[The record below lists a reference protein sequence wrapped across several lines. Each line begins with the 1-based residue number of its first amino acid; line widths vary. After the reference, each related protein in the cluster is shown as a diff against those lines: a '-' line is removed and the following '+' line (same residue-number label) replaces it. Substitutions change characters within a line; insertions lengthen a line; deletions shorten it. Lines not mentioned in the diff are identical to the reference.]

1 MILLHLDIDET
12 GQAAFRADAP
22 SPVILEAVQSVV
34 WFTNEVEPA
43 GDGRV
48 ATSTRNLLMFL
59 SDVRGRKFKRGIFL
73 GDDILQLAETFRAA
87 ARTIAAGQF
96 LPDLEEWPDG
106 FHAIWRAIGE
116 VKGDWEVKGE
126 RRKVKG
132 DWEVKGERRK
142 VKGDGVVKGER
153 RKVKGDVEPDHHSP
167 FTFHHSPFTRLLDAL
182 ARRAGRTPLESD
194 TGRHETVHDAW
205 LAALRSDSGLL
216 HWPDAEDARDLMRQ
230 LKTWRAP
237 LVVSAADR
245 AALTFTLEPSSS
257 EDAPWQLT
265 LAAPPATR
273 LGLVSLG
280 QAATVYPPLRNLRG
294 GVLDLTRAEAETFL
308 QTGAVALTSAG
319 YSVVLPDGVVG
330 EHVSAAA
337 ELGDAEIAT
346 DAPAPVRAP
355 IPAKLTIRVDGE
367 PVSEQEIEF
376 LLDQGSPLVFFRNR
390 WIEVDRNVLREALR
404 ALRATKAKKLS
415 VREAVSFALGLGR
428 LGRLRVDEVKAHG
441 WLRGLLN
448 ELRGDQ
454 VFALLPPPPGLRG
467 TLRDYQQRGFSWLA
481 FLAKWGFGPCLA
493 DDMGLGKTV
502 QVIAYI
508 LHAKDKIKRL
518 NVKRLNA
525 GGGAKETEAI
535 ATTLVVAP
543 VSVTANWVR
552 EFRKFAPG
560 LKVLL
565 HQGTDRFQGGSF
577 QRACAKADV
586 VVTGYS
592 LLVKDFRLFS
602 EAKFGALILDEAQT
616 VKNADTQAA
625 RAARALEVPVKVA
638 LTGTP
643 IENSPNDLWSL
654 EEFLNP
660 GLLGERKDFEQTFT
674 RAIREDARSGATD
687 RLKRILEPFMLRRL
701 KTDPGIAA
709 ELGAK
714 REIREYCQ
722 LSAAQRRRYEDAL
735 AAYRADVA
743 ADGGE
748 PTRGRMLALLTEL
761 KLVCDG
767 DGKLARL
774 DDLLAD
780 IFANEESCLIFTQ
793 YAKVGRMLRDHLRE
807 EFGRNYPFLHGSLS
821 PAQREAEIAAF
832 NADKEPNAFILS
844 LKAGGFGLNLTR
856 ATHVI
861 HFDRWW
867 NPAVENQATD
877 RAHRIGQTK
886 TVFVHTFICTGTL
899 EDRIDEMLSSKRQL
913 AAEVVAGG
921 ESFLLKMNPREFERM
936 TALEDVSAG

>member
-12 GQAAFRADAP
+12 GLAAFRADAP
-22 SPVILEAVQSVV
+22 SSLILETVRSVV
-34 WFTNEVEPA
+34 WFADEVTPI
-43 GDGRV
+43 GDGRI

-87 ARTIAAGQF
+87 ARVVAAGQF
-96 LPDLEEWPDG
+96 LPDIEERPDG
-106 FHAIWRAIGE
+106 FHAVWRPINGLTGCTDINA
-116 VKGDWEVKGE
+116 
-126 RRKVKG
+126 
-132 DWEVKGERRK
+132 
-142 VKGDGVVKGER
+142 
-153 RKVKGDVEPDHHSP
+153 
-167 FTFHHSPFTRLLDAL
+167 RLIDLL
-182 ARRAGRTPLESD
+182 VRRAGRTPLEGD
-194 TGRHETVHDAW
+194 NGKHETVHDAW

-216 HWPDAEDARDLMRQ
+216 RWPHAEDARDLMRQ
-230 LKTWRAP
+230 LRIWREP

-245 AALTFTLEPSSS
+245 AALTFTLVPSAS

-308 QTGAVALTSAG
+308 QAGAVALVSAG
-319 YSVVLPDGVVG
+319 YSVALPDGVVG

-337 ELGDAEIAT
+337 ELGDAQSPT
-346 DAPAPVRAP
+346 DAPMPARAP

-367 PVSEQEIEF
+367 PVTEQEIEF

-390 WIEVDRNVLREALR
+390 WIEVDRNILREALR

-415 VREAVSFALGLGR
+415 VREAASFALGLGR
-428 LGRLRVDEVKAHG
+428 LGRLRIDEVKAHG

-454 VFALLPPPPGLRG
+454 AFALLPPPTGLRG
-467 TLRDYQQRGFSWLA
+467 TLRDYQIRGFSWLA

-502 QVIAYI
+502 QTIAFI
-508 LHAKDKIKRL
+508 LNL
-518 NVKRLNA
+518 NRPPV
-525 GGGAKETEAI
+525 
-535 ATTLVVAP
+535 LVVAP

-616 VKNADTQAA
+616 IKNADTQAA
-625 RAARALEVPVKVA
+625 RAARALDVPVKAA

-660 GLLGERKDFEQTFT
+660 GLLGERKAFEETFT

-709 ELGAK
+709 ELGDK
-714 REIREYCQ
+714 REIREYCP

-735 AAYRADVA
+735 AAYRADVT

-767 DGKLARL
+767 DGKIARL

-780 IFANEESCLIFTQ
+780 IFANGESCLVFTQ
-793 YAKVGRMLRDHLRE
+793 YAKVGRLLRDHLRE
-807 EFGRNYPFLHGSLS
+807 EFGRKFPFLHGSLS
-821 PAQREAEIAAF
+821 PAQRETEIAAF

-913 AAEVVAGG
+913 AADVVAGG

-936 TALEDVSAG
+936 TALEQEA

>member
-22 SPVILEAVQSVV
+22 SPFLLEAVQSVV
-34 WFTNEVEPA
+34 WFKDETVLL
-43 GDGRV
+43 GGGRV
-48 ATSTRNLLMFL
+48 ATSMRNLLMFL

-73 GDDILQLAETFRAA
+73 GDDILQLAETFRTA
-87 ARTIAAGQF
+87 ARTVAAGQF
-96 LPDLEEWPDG
+96 LPDLEERPDG
-106 FHAIWRAIGE
+106 FHAVWHALGE
-116 VKGDWEVKGE
+116 
-126 RRKVKG
+126 
-132 DWEVKGERRK
+132 
-142 VKGDGVVKGER
+142 VKGER
-153 RKVKGDVEPDHHSP
+153 RKVKGDVEPDHPSPLTFHPSP
-167 FTFHHSPFTRLLDAL
+167 FTFLLDAL
-182 ARRAGRTPLESD
+182 ARRAGRTPLEGD
-194 TGRHETVHDAW
+194 TGKHETVHDAW
-205 LAALRSDSGLL
+205 IAALRSDSGIL
-216 HWPDAEDARDLMRQ
+216 HWPHAEDARDLMRQ
-230 LKTWRAP
+230 LNTWRAP
-237 LVVSAADR
+237 LVVSATDR
-245 AALTFTLEPSSS
+245 AALTFTLAPSAS

-273 LGLVSLG
+273 LELVSLG

-294 GVLDLTRAEAETFL
+294 GILDLTRAEAETFL
-308 QTGAVALTSAG
+308 QTGAVSLASAG

-337 ELGDAEIAT
+337 ELGDAEKAS

-404 ALRATKAKKLS
+404 ALRATKTKKLS

-428 LGRLRVDEVKAHG
+428 LGRLRIDEVKAHG

-454 VFALLPPPPGLRG
+454 MFAMLPTPPGLRG

-508 LHAKDKIKRL
+508 LHANRPP
-518 NVKRLNA
+518 A
-525 GGGAKETEAI
+525 
-535 ATTLVVAP
+535 LVVAP

-565 HQGTDRFQGGSF
+565 HQGSDRFQGGSF
-577 QRACAKADV
+577 QRACAKADA

-616 VKNADTQAA
+616 IKNADTQAA

-643 IENSPNDLWSL
+643 IDHRPNDLWSR

-743 ADGGE
+743 AEGGE

-793 YAKVGRMLRDHLRE
+793 YARVGRMLRDHLRE
-807 EFGRNYPFLHGSLS
+807 EFGRDYPFLHGSLS

-877 RAHRIGQTK
+877 RAHRIGQSK

-936 TALEDVSAG
+936 TALASETVTT

>member
-1 MILLHLDIDET
+1 MPPDD
-12 GQAAFRADAP
+12 
-22 SPVILEAVQSVV
+22 
-34 WFTNEVEPA
+34 
-43 GDGRV
+43 
-48 ATSTRNLLMFL
+48 TS
-59 SDVRGRKFKRGIFL
+59 
-73 GDDILQLAETFRAA
+73 
-87 ARTIAAGQF
+87 
-96 LPDLEEWPDG
+96 
-106 FHAIWRAIGE
+106 
-116 VKGDWEVKGE
+116 
-126 RRKVKG
+126 
-132 DWEVKGERRK
+132 
-142 VKGDGVVKGER
+142 
-153 RKVKGDVEPDHHSP
+153 
-167 FTFHHSPFTRLLDAL
+167 
-182 ARRAGRTPLESD
+182 
-194 TGRHETVHDAW
+194 
-205 LAALRSDSGLL
+205 
-216 HWPDAEDARDLMRQ
+216 
-230 LKTWRAP
+230 
-237 LVVSAADR
+237 
-245 AALTFTLEPSSS
+245 
-257 EDAPWQLT
+257 
-265 LAAPPATR
+265 
-273 LGLVSLG
+273 
-280 QAATVYPPLRNLRG
+280 
-294 GVLDLTRAEAETFL
+294 
-308 QTGAVALTSAG
+308 
-319 YSVVLPDGVVG
+319 
-330 EHVSAAA
+330 
-337 ELGDAEIAT
+337 
-346 DAPAPVRAP
+346 PAPVRAP

-502 QVIAYI
+502 QTIAFI
-508 LHAKDKIKRL
+508 LHLAHNPTTKPPNHLTTKPP
-518 NVKRLNA
+518 NHQTTNP
-525 GGGAKETEAI
+525 
-535 ATTLVVAP
+535 TLVVAP

-602 EAKFGALILDEAQT
+602 EAKFGALVLDEAQT
-616 VKNADTQAA
+616 IKNADTQAA
-625 RAARALEVPVKVA
+625 RAARALEVPAKVA

-807 EFGRNYPFLHGSLS
+807 EFGRDYPFLHGSLS